1 MFLTSWGSLLL
12 YPWFTERLV
21 CTAATTSDIRR
32 IPFPVLTMRTLER
45 ALNNTH
51 PCMGTALTFVFP
63 GNNRQWFTHTLP
75 LLLQQTLALP
85 HS

>member
-1 MFLTSWGSLLL
+1 MFPHFMGLSAL

-21 CTAATTSDIRR
+21 CTAATTSDIRAVPPS
-32 IPFPVLTMRTLER
+32 ILAMRALER
-45 ALNNTH
+45 AFYNTH

-75 LLLQQTLALP
+75 LLLQ
-85 HS
+85 